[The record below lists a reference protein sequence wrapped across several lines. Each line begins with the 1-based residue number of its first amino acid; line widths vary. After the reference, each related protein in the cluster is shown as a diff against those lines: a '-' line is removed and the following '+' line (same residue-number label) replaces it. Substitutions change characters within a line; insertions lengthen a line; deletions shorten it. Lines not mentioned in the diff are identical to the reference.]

1 MCVHLGSAPHLG
13 TPVSARDF
21 TRVHRAQSLGP
32 GHTRTP
38 RLSRPGRGMTPLRR
52 PVDSARR
59 EKGASGGLT
68 RLLGTGR
75 GQTRP
80 FRARHSGVWQ
90 LLDCVSA
97 GMRGSHCSGRRP
109 ALVAPPRPAAALW
122 ARQEPAGLQPWGPA
136 RIRTAAPPGGDLAAG
151 PGQAAERSRSHPW
164 PGRRAAPI
172 ARGGHTGPAP
182 PRPRRPGSAFSAG
195 CSSPHL
201 PGAGRPARDT
211 GGQACRGCTEGE
223 E

>member
-80 FRARHSGVWQ
+80 LSG
-90 LLDCVSA
+90 
-97 GMRGSHCSGRRP
+97 P
-109 ALVAPPRPAAALW
+109 ALRSLAAPGLCISWDAGVSLQWEAPCSCGPAPASGCALGEAGAGWPAALGPRPRPNRGATW
-122 ARQEPAGLQPWGPA
+122 RGP
-136 RIRTAAPPGGDLAAG
+136 
-151 PGQAAERSRSHPW
+151 RSRPG
-164 PGRRAAPI
+164 PGRRAVPI